1 MKKVTIEQL
10 LSWAY
15 SQELCKVGA
24 PMADTGHGFSA
35 AWSMMSEV
43 AALGTLIDRNPN
55 VYGVIP
61 DYIAAAADPHP
72 DAVKVGDAVRAMQEF
87 GSFDYSGDGT
97 WNPFP
102 EWDDALG
109 LIAAEVASVDETLR
123 LKGERLNGR
132 HVVNLV
138 TRHAIL
144 GRGPDWTAEQPT
156 VRMVMKSGKPAW
168 FVAKKG
174 RDALNKVYHYEA
186 DGFDKRKQ
194 RPMKGAYRK
203 HELSTSIRGAILS
216 RLDWQLWQ
224 DALHHLHSS
233 LFGRLKSNDLLPFV
247 PDRAPWARL
256 AFRSTSSQAIE
267 KG

>member
-1 MKKVTIEQL
+1 
-10 LSWAY
+10 
-15 SQELCKVGA
+15 
-24 PMADTGHGFSA
+24 MADSGRGFSI

-61 DYIAAAADPHP
+61 DFVSASSDPHP
-72 DAVKVGDAVRAMQEF
+72 DAVKVGDAVRAMDEF
-87 GSFDYSGDGT
+87 GSFDYSGDGV

-102 EWDDALG
+102 EWDDEFG
-109 LIAAEVASVDETLR
+109 LIAAEVASVDEAVR

-138 TRHAIL
+138 VRHAIL
-144 GRGPDWTAEQPT
+144 GRGPDWTAEEPKA
-156 VRMVMKSGKPAW
+156 RMVMKSGKPAW
-168 FVAKKG
+168 FVMKKG
-174 RDALNKVYHYEA
+174 RDALQRVYRYEA
-186 DGFDKRKQ
+186 DGFDKKKQ

-233 LFGRLKSNDLLPFV
+233 LFGRLHGGDLLPFV
-247 PDRAPWARL
+247 PDRQPWT
-256 AFRSTSSQAIE
+256 RSAAYRTSLQAIE
-267 KG
+267 NACE